1 MKIVI
6 IGGTGLIGRQL
17 LNRLREQG
25 HEVLAASPSRGID
38 AVTGQGLDA
47 ALAGAQ
53 VVVDVSNS
61 PSFEDRAVMEFFET
75 STRRLLAA
83 EAAAGVAHHVALSVV
98 GTQRLPDSGY
108 FRAKL
113 AQENL
118 IRQSQQPYSIVQ
130 ATQFFEFLGAIAQ
143 GGMLGGTPGDTLRLS
158 TALFQPIA
166 SEDVVAALHEIT
178 LAAPLNGTLE
188 IAGPEPITLADAV
201 SQHLAASGDTRRV
214 IGDAKAGYF
223 GACIDD
229 RSLTPGS
236 AARLGTTRLAD
247 WLARSGVAQPA

>member
-17 LNRLREQG
+17 LDRLRRQG
-25 HEVLAASPSRGID
+25 HEVLAATPSRGID
-38 AVTGQGLDA
+38 ALTGQGLDA

-61 PSFEDRAVMEFFET
+61 PSFEDRAVMAFFET

-113 AQENL
+113 AQEAL

-143 GGMLGGTPGDTLRLS
+143 GGLQGDTLRLS

-166 SEDVVAALHEIT
+166 SEDVVAALQDVA
-178 LAAPLNGTLE
+178 LGAPLNGTLE

-201 SQHLAASGDTRRV
+201 SQHLAASGDPRRV
-214 IGDAKAGYF
+214 IGDAGAGYF
-223 GACIDD
+223 GARIDD
-229 RSLTPGS
+229 RSLTPGQ

-247 WLARSGVAQPA
+247 WLARSGNAKPA

>member
-17 LNRLREQG
+17 LNRLHEQG

-38 AVTGQGLDA
+38 ALTGQGLDA

-61 PSFEDRAVMEFFET
+61 PSFEDRTVMEFFET

-143 GGMLGGTPGDTLRLS
+143 GGTQGDTLRLS

-166 SEDVVAALHEIT
+166 SEDVVAALHDIA
-178 LAAPLNGTLE
+178 LGAPLNGTLE
-188 IAGPEPITLADAV
+188 IAGPESITLADAV
-201 SQHLAASGDTRRV
+201 SQQLAASGDRRRV
-214 IGDAKAGYF
+214 IGDAGSGYF
-223 GACIDD
+223 GARIDD
-229 RSLTPGS
+229 RSLTPGK

-247 WLARSGVAQPA
+247 WLARSGDAKPA

>member
-17 LNRLREQG
+17 LDRLRRQG

-38 AVTGQGLDA
+38 ALTGQGLDA

-61 PSFEDRAVMEFFET
+61 PSFEDRAVMAFFET

-118 IRQSQQPYSIVQ
+118 IRQSRQPYSIVQ

-143 GGMLGGTPGDTLRLS
+143 GGLQGDTLRLS

-166 SEDVVAALHEIT
+166 SEDVVTALQEIT
-178 LAAPLNGTLE
+178 LGAPLNDTLE

-201 SQHLAASGDTRRV
+201 SQHLAASGDPRRV
-214 IGDAKAGYF
+214 IGDAEAGYF
-223 GACIDD
+223 GARIDD
-229 RSLTPGS
+229 RSLTPGQ
-236 AARLGTTRLAD
+236 AARLGATRLAD
-247 WLARSGVAQPA
+247 WLARSGAATPA

>member
-17 LNRLREQG
+17 LDRLHRQG

-38 AVTGQGLDA
+38 ALTGQGLDV

-61 PSFEDRAVMEFFET
+61 PSFEDRAVMAFFET

-83 EAAAGVAHHVALSVV
+83 EAAVGVAHHVALSVV

-118 IRQSQQPYSIVQ
+118 IRQSGQPYSIVQ

-143 GGMLGGTPGDTLRLS
+143 GGLQGDTLRLS

-166 SEDVVAALHEIT
+166 SEDVVTALQEIT
-178 LAAPLNGTLE
+178 LGAPLNDTLE

-201 SQHLAASGDTRRV
+201 SQHLAASGDPRRV
-214 IGDAKAGYF
+214 IGDAEAGYF
-223 GACIDD
+223 GARIDD
-229 RSLTPGS
+229 RSLTPGQ
-236 AARLGTTRLAD
+236 AARLGATRLAD
-247 WLARSGVAQPA
+247 WLARSGAATPA

>member
-17 LNRLREQG
+17 LERLRRQG

-38 AVTGQGLDA
+38 ALTGQGLDV

-61 PSFEDRAVMEFFET
+61 PSFEDRAVMAFFET

-143 GGMLGGTPGDTLRLS
+143 GGMQGDALRLS

-166 SEDVVAALHEIT
+166 SEDVAAALCDVT

-201 SQHLAASGDTRRV
+201 SQHLAASGDPRRV
-214 IGDAKAGYF
+214 IGDAGAGYF
-223 GACIDD
+223 GARIDD
-229 RSLTPGS
+229 HSLTPGQ

-247 WLARSGVAQPA
+247 WLARSGAAKPA

>member
-17 LNRLREQG
+17 LDRLRRQG

-38 AVTGQGLDA
+38 ALTGQGLDA
-47 ALAGAQ
+47 ALSGAQ

-61 PSFEDRAVMEFFET
+61 PSFEDRAVMAFFET

-113 AQENL
+113 AQETL
-118 IRQSQQPYSIVQ
+118 IRQSRQPYSIVQ

-143 GGMLGGTPGDTLRLS
+143 GGLQGDTLRLS

-166 SEDVVAALHEIT
+166 SEDVVAALQDVA
-178 LAAPLNGTLE
+178 LGAPLNGTLE

-201 SQHLAASGDTRRV
+201 SQHLAASGDPRQV
-214 IGDAKAGYF
+214 IGDAEAGYF
-223 GACIDD
+223 GARIDD
-229 RSLTPGS
+229 RSLTPGQ

-247 WLARSGVAQPA
+247 WLARSGGAKPA

>member
-17 LNRLREQG
+17 LDRLRRQG

-38 AVTGQGLDA
+38 ALTGQGLDA

-61 PSFEDRAVMEFFET
+61 PSFEDRAVMAFFET

-118 IRQSQQPYSIVQ
+118 IRQSRQPYSIVQ

-143 GGMLGGTPGDTLRLS
+143 GGLQGDSLRLS

-166 SEDVVAALHEIT
+166 SEDVVAALQEVALGT
-178 LAAPLNGTLE
+178 PLNGTLE

-201 SQHLAASGDTRRV
+201 SQHLAASGDPRRV
-214 IGDAKAGYF
+214 IGDAGAGYF
-223 GACIDD
+223 GARIDD
-229 RSLTPGS
+229 RSLTPGQ

-247 WLARSGVAQPA
+247 WLARSGAAKPA